1 MDKKIGRRRGLRV
14 EQIDEVGESASILV
28 GSVSEAL
35 SVCRAQVLLRG
46 GVPFALALPELDDE
60 ELEDRVYEAL
70 HSGSGDECRAK
81 GQLSLDE
88 DFDVPWDTDDAED
101 DACAV

>member
-1 MDKKIGRRRGLRV
+1 MGKKIELEVRLGEAQVERAEDILETLGL
-14 EQIDEVGESASILV
+14 SI
-28 GSVSEAL
+28 SEAVSMFL
-35 SVCRAQVLLRG
+35 AQVLLRG
-46 GVPFALALPELDDE
+46 GLPFEVVLPELDDQ
-60 ELEDRVYEAL
+60 ELMDRVYEAL

-88 DFDVPWDTDDAED
+88 DFDVPWDTDDEED

>member
-1 MDKKIGRRRGLRV
+1 MGKKIELEVRLSE
-14 EQIDEVGESASILV
+14 EQIDKAEEILSIL
-28 GSVSEAL
+28 GLSMSETVSMFL
-35 SVCRAQVLLRG
+35 AQVLLRG
-46 GVPFALALPELDDE
+46 GLPFEVALPELDDQ
-60 ELEDRVYEAL
+60 ELMDRVYEAL